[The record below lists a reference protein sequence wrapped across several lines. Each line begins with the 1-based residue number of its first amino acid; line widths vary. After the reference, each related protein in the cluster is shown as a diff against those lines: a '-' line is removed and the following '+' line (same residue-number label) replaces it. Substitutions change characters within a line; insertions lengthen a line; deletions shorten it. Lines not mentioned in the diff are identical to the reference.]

1 MAHLS
6 LLTLGLV
13 VLGMKMEWDGA
24 AVGWGGGWGWREAV
38 SLGTLGLWGQSQS
51 KVVSAEMPPLGKV
64 ARVSKGVLGS
74 WRLPTSPHVPAITWK
89 HPVIPLPLPLSC
101 EP

>member
-1 MAHLS
+1 MG
-6 LLTLGLV
+6 LLGDGV
-13 VLGMKMEWDGA
+13 VG
-24 AVGWGGGWGWREAV
+24 GWREAV

-51 KVVSAEMPPLGKV
+51 KVVSAEMPPVGKV

-74 WRLPTSPHVPAITWK
+74 RGLPPSPHLPAITWK
-89 HPVIPLPLPLSC
+89 CPFIPLPLPLSC